1 MAVQQHLSTIS
12 GISNEAVSVQAG
24 KLVKSFDQDTRL
36 NILKIANI
44 PPVEISPE
52 HMIAMKVDLAIPWK
66 KLKTISRYFVHIE
79 HLKIIAKFS
88 FTKIN
93 NSSKKKLLAYP
104 ILLSH

>member
-12 GISNEAVSVQAG
+12 GSSSEAVSVQAG

-52 HMIAMKVDLAIPWK
+52 HMIAMKVDLAIPWE

-79 HLKIIAKFS
+79 HLKIIAKF
-88 FTKIN
+88 
-93 NSSKKKLLAYP
+93 
-104 ILLSH
+104 